1 MLRFF
6 IFLWLVTPALHAAG
20 LDADRQLVNSL
31 LAISQ
36 SRMPEAL
43 STVDKLTRQHP
54 NFRLAQLIK
63 GDLLLAR
70 AQPLHT
76 LGNTGSSRNAELE
89 QLRDEARQRV
99 RAATDSPPDDK
110 IPVYLLNLDGSYRHA
125 LVVDASRSRLYVYE
139 NRAGLPF
146 RVADFYV
153 TIGKSG
159 AGKQKEGDNRTPIG
173 IYTISRFKTPRE
185 LTDFYGSGA
194 FTLSYPNEWD
204 TRQGRN
210 GHGIWIHGSPG
221 NTYSRSPRASEGCVV
236 LANDDLTRLGQ
247 YVEVG
252 KTPVVIAEQVEWVAY
267 EQLDAR
273 RSDLAA
279 ALDQWRQDWES
290 RDTAR
295 LLGHY
300 SASFRTGS
308 QDLRAFGASKQ
319 KVNASKSWIKVELNK
334 VSLMLYPQ
342 GTGRGS
348 KDAEALKDS
357 DPLRTEARVGSYAST
372 TTLYPERPDFALVS
386 FEQNYQSS
394 NLSDRSVKRQFW
406 TRENGRWKIIHET
419 SL

>member
-1 MLRFF
+1 MRRL
-6 IFLWLVTPALHAAG
+6 ILTLLLATPVLHAAG
-20 LDADRQLVNSL
+20 LDADRQLANSL

-43 STVDKLTRQHP
+43 SAVDQLTRQHP
-54 NFRLAQLIK
+54 NFRLAQLVK

-70 AQPLHT
+70 AQPLQT
-76 LGNTGSSRNAELE
+76 LGNTGNSHNADLE

-99 RAATDSPPDDK
+99 RAATDSPPNDK
-110 IPVYLLNLDGSYRHA
+110 IPVYLLNLDDSYRYA
-125 LVVDASRSRLYVYE
+125 LVVDASRARLYVYE
-139 NRAGLPF
+139 NRAGLPY

-153 TIGKSG
+153 TIGKAG
-159 AGKQKEGDNRTPIG
+159 AGKLKEGDNRTPIG
-173 IYTISRFKTPRE
+173 IYTISGFKSPRE
-185 LTDFYGSGA
+185 LGDFYGSGA

-221 NTYSRSPRASEGCVV
+221 NTYSRAPRASEGCVV
-236 LANDDLTRLGQ
+236 LANDDLIRLGQ
-247 YVEVG
+247 FIEAG

-267 EQLDAR
+267 DALDAR
-273 RSDLAA
+273 RNDLAA

-308 QDLRAFGASKQ
+308 QDLQTFGASKY
-319 KVNASKSWIKVELNK
+319 KVNAAKSWIKIGLSK

-342 GTGRGS
+342 GAGRGS

-372 TTLYPERPDFALVS
+372 TTYPERPDFALVS
-386 FEQNYQSS
+386 FEQDYQSN
-394 NLSDRSVKRQFW
+394 NLSSRTTKRQFW
-406 TRENGRWKIIHET
+406 SRENGRWKIIHET

>member
-1 MLRFF
+1 MRHLLLALLL
-6 IFLWLVTPALHAAG
+6 IATPVLHAAG
-20 LDADRQLVNSL
+20 PDADRQLVDSL

-36 SRMPEAL
+36 GRMPEAL
-43 STVDKLTRQHP
+43 TAVDQLTQQHS

-76 LGNTGSSRNAELE
+76 LGNTGSSSNAELE

-110 IPVYLLNLDGSYRHA
+110 IPVYLLDLDESYHHA

-139 NRAGLPF
+139 NRAGMPF

-153 TIGKSG
+153 TIGK
-159 AGKQKEGDNRTPIG
+159 AGTGKRKEGDNRTPIG
-173 IYTISRFKTPRE
+173 IYTISGFKTPRE
-185 LTDFYGSGA
+185 LADFYGSGA

-210 GHGIWIHGSPG
+210 GHGIWIHGSPR

-236 LANDDLTRLGQ
+236 LANDDLARLGK
-247 YVEVG
+247 YVETG
-252 KTPVVIAEQVEWVAY
+252 KTPVVIADQVEWVAH
-267 EQLDAR
+267 EALDAR
-273 RSDLAA
+273 RNDLAA

-290 RDTAR
+290 RDTTR

-308 QDLRAFGASKQ
+308 QDLRTFGASKQ
-319 KVNASKSWIKVELNK
+319 KVNATKSWIKVELNK
-334 VSLMLYPQ
+334 VSLMLYP
-342 GTGRGS
+342 
-348 KDAEALKDS
+348 
-357 DPLRTEARVGSYAST
+357 
-372 TTLYPERPDFALVS
+372 ERPDFALVS
-386 FEQNYQSS
+386 FEQDYKSS
-394 NLSDRSVKRQFW
+394 NLSDRTLKRQFW
-406 TRENGRWKIIHET
+406 SRENGRWKIIHET